1 MAKTIS
7 FDEKTNTWTSF
18 WGYHPDWMTRL
29 NRGFFSFK
37 KGQLYRHHSETS
49 SRNYFYNDS
58 GVLGIQPSFITV
70 SFNQDPSDIKHFK
83 TISLESNTNKWDAT
97 IETNLD
103 NGHISYSNFDTREG
117 EHYGMISRN
126 NSSILD
132 FTHLSIQ
139 GIGEAI
145 EVDGNGFTFDSVP
158 SFLSTDDTLYTLDE
172 ELGNPLIIGRVS
184 NFNSTVVEVVN
195 PPINAGMVGGFYF
208 VAKSPAAES
217 NGIKGNHAKLTLTT
231 VDSGVEATLFAVNTE
246 IFKSF
251 Q

>member
-1 MAKTIS
+1 MAETIS

-37 KGQLYRHHSETS
+37 KGQLYRHHSETAQ
-49 SRNYFYNDS
+49 RNYFYDDNGTLAVQDS
-58 GVLGIQPSFITV
+58 SVTV

-83 TISLESNTNKWDAT
+83 TISLESNTGRWDAS

-103 NGHISYSNFDTREG
+103 NGHILNSNFDTREG
-117 EHYGMISRN
+117 EHYAMISRN
-126 NSSILD
+126 DSTLLD

-139 GIGEAI
+139 GIGVCTNVSGHTYSFA
-145 EVDGNGFTFDSVP
+145 EVPT
-158 SFLSTDDTLYTLDE
+158 FLSTEDTLYYIDITNTPTMLSKVGTFNGNTITTASTTSVDI
-172 ELGNPLIIGRVS
+172 LGS
-184 NFNSTVVEVVN
+184 FC
-195 PPINAGMVGGFYF
+195 F
-208 VAKSPAAES
+208 VAKSPTAES
-217 NGIKGNHAKLTLTT
+217 NGIKGNHATITLTT
-231 VDSGVEATLFAVNTE
+231 ADSANEATLFAVNTE

>member
-37 KGQLYRHHSETS
+37 KGQLYRHHSETAL
-49 SRNYFYNDS
+49 RNLFYDS
-58 GVLGIQPSFITV
+58 VGALNVQDSTITV
-70 SFNQDPSDIKHFK
+70 AFNQDPSDVKHFK
-83 TISLESNTNKWDAT
+83 TISLESNTSKWNAT
-97 IETNLD
+97 IETNMD
-103 NGHISYSNFDTREG
+103 KGHILYTNFDTREG
-117 EHYGMISRN
+117 EHYGLISRDSN
-126 NSSILD
+126 TVLD

-139 GIGEAI
+139 GIGVCTNATSTLYTFA
-145 EVDGNGFTFDSVP
+145 EVPT
-158 SFLSTDDTLYTLDE
+158 FLSTDDVLYSVDINNIPFAV
-172 ELGNPLIIGRVS
+172 GNVT
-184 NFNSTVVEVVN
+184 NFNSTTITVT
-195 PPINAGMVGGFYF
+195 PIVPGVSGAFYF

-231 VDSGVEATLFAVNTE
+231 AQPSLEATLFTVNTE
-246 IFKSF
+246 VFKSF

>member
-37 KGQLYRHHSETS
+37 KGQLYRHHSETAL
-49 SRNYFYNDS
+49 RNLFYNNA
-58 GVLGIQPSFITV
+58 GVLGVQDSSVTV

-83 TISLESNTNKWDAT
+83 TISLESNTNKWNAT

-103 NGHISYSNFDTREG
+103 TGHIINQNFDTREG
-117 EHYGMISRN
+117 EHYAMISRDSN
-126 NSSILD
+126 TLLD

-139 GIGEAI
+139 GVG
-145 EVDGNGFTFDSVP
+145 VCSNVTSNTYTFSEVP
-158 SFLSTDDTLYTLDE
+158 SFLSTEDTLYSLD
-172 ELGNPLIIGRVS
+172 LSNVPYAVGRVT
-184 NFNSTVVEVVN
+184 NFTGTQVTVTPVGVGVV
-195 PPINAGMVGGFYF
+195 GRFFF
-208 VAKSPAAES
+208 VAKNPLAES
-217 NGIKGNHAKLTLTT
+217 NGIKGNHATITLTT
-231 VDSGVEATLFAVNTE
+231 ADSSKEATLFAVNTE
-246 IFKSF
+246 VFKSF